1 MIDYSIT
8 RHNLHIP
15 DSYKVC
21 RFKMR
26 SILKEIREKNRKLPK
41 NLQSLVF
48 DRSLFSLK
56 MEWIAHNALYLIGYQ
71 RERTKDVDLD
81 NPCDRPEWQYKL
93 AGIGVTI
100 VEIAALALIIYGLIR
115 IIR

>member
-1 MIDYSIT
+1 MLNYTIS
-8 RHNLHIP
+8 RHNLHIL

-26 SILKEIREKNRKLPK
+26 SILKEIRDKNRKRPK

-56 MEWIAHNALYLIGYQ
+56 MEWIAHNALYFIGYQ

-100 VEIAALALIIYGLIR
+100 VEIAVVAAIVYGLIK
-115 IIR
+115 IIL

>member
-1 MIDYSIT
+1 MIDYSIS

-56 MEWIAHNALYLIGYQ
+56 MEWIAHNALYFIGYK
-71 RERTKDVDLD
+71 RDHTKDVDLD

-100 VEIAALALIIYGLIR
+100 VEIAVVAAIVYGIIR
-115 IIR
+115 III

>member
-1 MIDYSIT
+1 MLNYTIT
-8 RHNLHIP
+8 RHNLHIL

-26 SILKEIREKNRKLPK
+26 SILKGIRAQNRKRPK

-56 MEWIAHNALYLIGYQ
+56 MEWIAHNALYFIGYK
-71 RERTKDVDLD
+71 RDHTKDVDLD
-81 NPCDRPEWQYKL
+81 NPCDRPEWQYEL

-100 VEIAALALIIYGLIR
+100 AELLVVAAIIYGLIK
-115 IIR
+115 ILL

>member
-1 MIDYSIT
+1 MINYSIS

-26 SILKEIREKNRKLPK
+26 SILKQIREKNRKRPK

-48 DRSLFSLK
+48 DRSMFSLK
-56 MEWIAHNALYLIGYQ
+56 MEWIAHNALYFIGYK
-71 RERTKDVDLD
+71 RDHTKDVDLD
-81 NPCDRPEWQYKL
+81 NPCDRPEWQYKM
-93 AGIGVTI
+93 AGVGVTI
-100 VEIAALALIIYGLIR
+100 VQLLAIAAIIYGLIR
-115 IIR
+115 IIL